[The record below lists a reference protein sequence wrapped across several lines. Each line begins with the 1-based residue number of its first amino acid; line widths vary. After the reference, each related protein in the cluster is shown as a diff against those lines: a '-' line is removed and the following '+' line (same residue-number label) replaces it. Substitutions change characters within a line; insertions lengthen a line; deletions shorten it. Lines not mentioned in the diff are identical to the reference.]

1 LTKGPAAV
9 LNAQP
14 VVSPDGR
21 YVVFISDRTG
31 KLHLWRMDIDGG
43 NQRQLISGPMLR
55 FDITPDGQWI
65 VYTTWSDADYG
76 RVRVVKPDGS
86 SGRDVFARPGHYV
99 EARFSPNGKTI
110 VYRAASGDTDR
121 GKLYG
126 SDPGIYVV
134 PVDGSTAPRLV
145 RESGSDPQFD
155 HTGKRIFVNDSRNN
169 KFVLLSVGIGDPGSP
184 RTDDDEVVHFQSDNA
199 MQIVPSPDGKWVAF
213 SERWHAFVAPF
224 PRTGRPVDL
233 GPTINGYPVARISRD
248 AGFYLHWSGD
258 SRKVFWSLGPDLF
271 SRDLSRT
278 FTFLD
283 DGLEKPDEP
292 ETKGT
297 PIGFTAKSD
306 VPDGA
311 IALVGARIITSAGSQ
326 VIEDGTIVVEN
337 NRITAIGPS
346 SSVRAPAGA
355 RRIDLAGKTI
365 MPGIV
370 DVHGHVGGEGD
381 GIVAQTYW
389 PFAANLAFGVTTA
402 HDPSND
408 SATVFTN
415 AELIRS
421 GQKLGPRLYSTG
433 TILYG
438 AETPFKA
445 VVETYDD
452 ALSHLRRQ
460 KAMGAFSVKSYNQQ
474 RRDARQMIIKAARE
488 LQMEVVPEGGSLL
501 YFNETMILD
510 GHTTVEH
517 SLPVPNLYK
526 DVVTLFARS
535 KTGYTPTL
543 IVGYGGLSGEYY
555 WYQHT
560 NVWEN
565 ARLLTFTPREIVDAR
580 SRRRLM
586 APEEDFNHVLIA
598 KGAKQVLDAGG
609 SVQLGAHGQLQGLG
623 AHWELWMLTQGGMS
637 NLEAIRCATINGAR
651 ALGLDSDIGSLE
663 RGKLADLVVMDRN
676 PLENIRNSESI
687 AMVMLN
693 GRLYDANTLN
703 EVGNHPRERLK
714 FWWER

>member
-1 LTKGPAAV
+1 
-9 LNAQP
+9 
-14 VVSPDGR
+14 
-21 YVVFISDRTG
+21 
-31 KLHLWRMDIDGG
+31 
-43 NQRQLISGPMLR
+43 
-55 FDITPDGQWI
+55 
-65 VYTTWSDADYG
+65 
-76 RVRVVKPDGS
+76 
-86 SGRDVFARPGHYV
+86 V
-99 EARFSPNGKTI
+99 E
-110 VYRAASGDTDR
+110 V
-121 GKLYG
+121 
-126 SDPGIYVV
+126 
-134 PVDGSTAPRLV
+134 
-145 RESGSDPQFD
+145 
-155 HTGKRIFVNDSRNN
+155 
-169 KFVLLSVGIGDPGSP
+169 
-184 RTDDDEVVHFQSDNA
+184 
-199 MQIVPSPDGKWVAF
+199 
-213 SERWHAFVAPF
+213 
-224 PRTGRPVDL
+224 
-233 GPTINGYPVARISRD
+233 
-248 AGFYLHWSGD
+248 
-258 SRKVFWSLGPDLF
+258 
-271 SRDLSRT
+271 
-278 FTFLD
+278 
-283 DGLEKPDEP
+283 
-292 ETKGT
+292 
-297 PIGFTAKSD
+297 
-306 VPDGA
+306 
-311 IALVGARIITSAGSQ
+311 
-326 VIEDGTIVVEN
+326 
-337 NRITAIGPS
+337 
-346 SSVRAPAGA
+346 PAGA
-355 RRIDLAGKTI
+355 RRIDASGKTI

-381 GIVAQTYW
+381 GILAQNYW
-389 PFAANLAFGVTTA
+389 PFAANLAFGVTTV

-415 AELIRS
+415 AELIRA

-445 VVETYDD
+445 VVENYED

-517 SLPVPNLYK
+517 SLPVPHLYK

-543 IVGYGGLSGEYY
+543 IVDYGGLSGEYY

-565 ARLLTFTPREIVDAR
+565 TRLLTFTPREIIDAR

-586 APEEDFNHVLIA
+586 APEDDFNHVLIG
-598 KGAKQVLDAGG
+598 KGAKKVLDAGG

-623 AHWELWMLTQGGMS
+623 AHWELWMLQQGGMT

-651 ALGLDSDIGSLE
+651 ALGLDVDIGSLE
-663 RGKLADLVVMDRN
+663 KGKLADLVVMDRN

-693 GRLYDANTLN
+693 GRLYDAKTLN
-703 EVGNHPRERLK
+703 EIGNHPRERMK